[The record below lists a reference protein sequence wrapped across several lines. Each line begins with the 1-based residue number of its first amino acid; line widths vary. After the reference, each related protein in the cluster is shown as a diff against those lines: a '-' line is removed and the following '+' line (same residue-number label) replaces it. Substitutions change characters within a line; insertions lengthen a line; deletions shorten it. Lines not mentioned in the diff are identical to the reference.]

1 MAGGSD
7 AARHFFAWHI
17 EEAPVARLLI
27 SEKMVSY
34 ETKSA
39 PLGCALGAKVD
50 GCQSNRASARECAK
64 AHSFCGLAYRGD
76 ASGTYADYL

>member
-1 MAGGSD
+1 MA
-7 AARHFFAWHI
+7 R
-17 EEAPVARLLI
+17 PLI

-50 GCQSNRASARECAK
+50 GCQSNRASARESAK
-64 AHSFCGLAYRGD
+64 APSLSVIVQQKDSYP
-76 ASGTYADYL
+76 SW